1 MLYAMYC
8 QNRHRLA
15 FIDPETGGL
24 NDSLT
29 HNLFP
34 PRGMFEEPAKVPT
47 FCAECGTKG
56 MSQCPSCK
64 EFIAYDDSKVHHV
77 PNYCTQYGQAFPWTI
92 TTLQLAN
99 EYTDELDL
107 SAEDKL
113 TLKNSILDLT
123 RDTPKTEI
131 AIGRFKRVYAKVAP
145 AAGTVLRGT
154 IQAILTDYAK
164 HKLGF

>member
-1 MLYAMYC
+1 
-8 QNRHRLA
+8 
-15 FIDPETGGL
+15 
-24 NDSLT
+24 
-29 HNLFP
+29 
-34 PRGMFEEPAKVPT
+34 MFEEPAKVPT

-131 AIGRFKRVYAKVAP
+131 AIGRFKRVYNKEDESACVESGDVNSLSLKFYSKLLDLY
-145 AAGTVLRGT
+145 GEGWKRG
-154 IQAILTDYAK
+154 
-164 HKLGF
+164 F